1 MSTLLSWDFSEG
13 DFDWQGD
20 FADYPSGEDD
30 FFQLDSGLRPLPN
43 NLGDDTALFIT
54 GDNRS
59 DDLFMYFRREINGL
73 EPNTNYEV
81 NLDIKLAS
89 NAPDGSIGIGGSP
102 ANSVFLKAGV
112 TLIEPLPLVDTSGD
126 LRLNVDKGNQANS
139 GTDSVLL
146 GDIAKPEGDTF
157 DFDYEIIERTNQ
169 EPFVFS
175 TDDSGSAWLYFG
187 TDSGFEGTTALY
199 YTNFEV
205 DFTTEPEVPTFEPV
219 FGSID
224 GDTIEVVGS
233 NQIIFAGDMNDL
245 VDASTGEGENRI
257 HAGSGDDIVILGES
271 DRAFGNDGDDSFFVL
286 SGGENTITGG
296 EGADQFWI
304 ASAEIPDAANIITD
318 FTAGEDVIGIA
329 GLGIG
334 FEDLSITQVEGDA
347 LITANSSDLA
357 ILQGIDSSTLI
368 ESDFVFT

>member
-73 EPNTNYEV
+73 EPNTDYEV
-81 NLDIKLAS
+81 NFDIELAS

-112 TLIEPLPLVDTSGD
+112 TLIEPLPLVDASGD
-126 LRLNVDKGNQANS
+126 LRLNIDKGNQANS

-146 GDIAKPEGDTF
+146 GDIAKPESDTF

-199 YTNFEV
+199 YTNFAV
-205 DFTTEPEVPTFEPV
+205 DFTTVSFDTDIYRFQSDISPGSYLFTGGSERQNIHANLADSFTEEGLAFTAASQPDDDLIAFYRFRSDLGYILVEEQERASILGDDDLSRV
-219 FGSID
+219 FKEEGLVFYAYATGS
-224 GDTIEVVGS
+224 
-233 NQIIFAGDMNDL
+233 
-245 VDASTGEGENRI
+245 GEGTVFNRLRNLNVPG
-257 HAGSGDDIVILGES
+257 AYLYATGDELTNIQ
-271 DRAFGNDGDDSFFVL
+271 NNL
-286 SGGENTITGG
+286 SGLYFD
-296 EGADQFWI
+296 EG
-304 ASAEIPDAANIITD
+304 
-318 FTAGEDVIGIA
+318 TAFEAVI
-329 GLGIG
+329 
-334 FEDLSITQVEGDA
+334 
-347 LITANSSDLA
+347 
-357 ILQGIDSSTLI
+357 
-368 ESDFVFT
+368 

>member
-20 FADYPSGEDD
+20 FADYPLGEDD

-59 DDLFMYFRREINGL
+59 DDLFMYFRQEINGL
-73 EPNTNYEV
+73 EANTRYEV
-81 NLDIKLAS
+81 EFDIELAS

-112 TLIEPLPLVDTSGD
+112 TLIEPLPIVDSSGD
-126 LRLNVDKGNQANS
+126 LRLNIDKGNQANS

-146 GDIAKPEGDTF
+146 VDIAKPEDDTF

-205 DFTTEPEVPTFEPV
+205 DFTTVKDNDCLDLPTNTIIDND
-219 FGSID
+219 GSDNLLGRNNADIFD
-224 GDTIEVVGS
+224 SFKTRDIHTEVVVDDLLNSDRVQNRIIGGMS
-233 NQIIFAGDMNDL
+233 SDLFLNRTSLGNNQIIDYVENGDSWLL
-245 VDASTGEGENRI
+245 VD
-257 HAGSGDDIVILGES
+257 
-271 DRAFGNDGDDSFFVL
+271 DRSL
-286 SGGENTITGG
+286 
-296 EGADQFWI
+296 DQL
-304 ASAEIPDAANIITD
+304 NI
-318 FTAGEDVIGIA
+318 
-329 GLGIG
+329 
-334 FEDLSITQVEGDA
+334 
-347 LITANSSDLA
+347 
-357 ILQGIDSSTLI
+357 
-368 ESDFVFT
+368 